1 MPADRAM
8 AGRAGDPPRRVVS
21 IGECMVELRDRPDQ
35 LSRAFGGDTLN
46 TAVYLARLGIPVA
59 YLTAL
64 GDDPYSAEMLAA
76 WRAEGVG
83 CGDVAILPGKLPGLY
98 AIRVD
103 GGGERSFFYW
113 RTAAAARDMMK
124 DAAGE
129 RIAGAIAGAG
139 CAYLSAI
146 TLSILDA
153 ASRARLNGALD
164 ALRGAGGLV
173 AFDSNYRP
181 RNWPGREAA
190 RLAVQAT
197 LARVDIALPTFEDE
211 QALFDDP
218 TPEAT
223 LARLSALG
231 VPEIVVKRGPA
242 PALVAAGGRSWSIPP
257 ELVAAPVD
265 TTAAGDAFNAGYLAA
280 RLRGQEPPDAAR
292 AGHRLAAAVI
302 RHPGAIIPVA
312 AMPTGELLS

>member
-1 MPADRAM
+1 MPADMAM
-8 AGRAGDPPRRVVS
+8 AGRAGEVPGKVVS

-46 TAVYLARLGIPVA
+46 TAVYLSRLGVPVA

-76 WRAEGVG
+76 WQAEGVG

-113 RTAAAARDMMK
+113 RGAAAAREMMK
-124 DAAGE
+124 DAAGD
-129 RIAGAIAGAG
+129 RMADAIARAG

-164 ALRGAGGLV
+164 ALRGNGGLV

-211 QALFDDP
+211 QALFDDAS
-218 TPEAT
+218 PEAT
-223 LARLSALG
+223 VARLTALG
-231 VPEIVVKRGPA
+231 VTEIAVKRGA
-242 PALVAAGGRSWSIPP
+242 SPALIAAGGRTWHSPP
-257 ELVAAPVD
+257 EPVADPVD

-280 RLRGQEPPDAAR
+280 RLRGLEPPMAAR
-292 AGHRLAAAVI
+292 EGHRLAAAVI
-302 RHPGAIIPVA
+302 RHPGAIIPLA
-312 AMPTGELLS
+312 AMPTDEVSA